1 MFFSGV
7 ICEVACFDEGAAR
20 FIQKRLRLGTAD
32 ETHLAMKAAL
42 ADLDALCRDHYGIF
56 MLQGLFE
63 FGSNEMNTD
72 LMDAIYKCD
81 VVALCMHMHG

>member
-1 MFFSGV
+1 MFSPGL

-20 FIQKRLRLGTAD
+20 FIQKRLRLGTLE
-32 ETHLAMKAAL
+32 ETHLAVTAAL
-42 ADLDALCRDHYGIF
+42 ADLGMLWRDHYGNF

-63 FGSNEMNTD
+63 YGSTDMKTD